1 MFCLEIDQNLSHKH
15 PTAPDLFSDYAPDEP
30 RMPVLMAVKQTDHK
44 RVKNAM
50 ANSESKKREMKL
62 NPQKLSQG
70 PKLPYPED
78 TLEAIVSQGL
88 KRAKPHRGNK
98 LQKGL
103 PMYRDVPES
112 RGLEPTPTTTQATTT
127 KTEDPML
134 HGSAE
139 PVPSVSIP
147 TRIIPVKKA
156 SDDPTI
162 PVLVGYR
169 RNQPDQDRMVI
180 SESIRRAVYRKP
192 IAATND
198 VYTIENMLYGNRRPM
213 HSNSIFYQKALA
225 YLKQYRQ
232 AILQHRSYPE
242 RMADDETPKEIIR
255 AYDPMT
261 PLIHHQHG
269 PTVPGGYQTSRRDND
284 YGSNEEQRT
293 EQYREPEGGRNQEVP
308 RDAIAV
314 QDGDHNVIG
323 FLPVISLR
331 GSSSSYGS
339 GSSSS
344 YDSESSSHGSESSYS
359 QSQSPSAQ
367 KSSSLSN
374 KPLSPSLK
382 LQNLLRSSRK
392 NSRGESTIPFLTMG
406 LRQSDY

>member
-1 MFCLEIDQNLSHKH
+1 MFCLELDRNLSHKY
-15 PTAPDLFSDYAPDEP
+15 PTAPDLFSDYGPDEP
-30 RMPVLMAVKQTDHK
+30 RMPVLMAVKKTDHK

-62 NPQKLSQG
+62 NSQKLSQG

-78 TLEAIVSQGL
+78 ILEAIVSQGL
-88 KRAKPHRGNK
+88 RRAKPHRGNK
-98 LQKGL
+98 VQKGL
-103 PMYRDVPES
+103 PMYRDVPA
-112 RGLEPTPTTTQATTT
+112 LEPTPTTTQAT
-127 KTEDPML
+127 KAEDPMV

-147 TRIIPVKKA
+147 TRIIPVKKT
-156 SDDPTI
+156 SDDTTI
-162 PVLVGYR
+162 PVIVGYR
-169 RNQPDQDRMVI
+169 RNQPDQDRLVI

-192 IAATND
+192 VAATSD

-242 RMADDETPKEIIR
+242 RMADEETPKEIIR

-261 PLIHHQHG
+261 PLIHQQQG

-284 YGSNEEQRT
+284 YPSNEEQRT
-293 EQYREPEGGRNQEVP
+293 DQFREPEGRNQEVP

-339 GSSSS
+339 RSPSS
-344 YDSESSSHGSESSYS
+344 YDSESSSHGSGSSYS
-359 QSQSPSAQ
+359 QSQSLSAQ
-367 KSSSLSN
+367 KSSSLTN

-382 LQNLLRSSRK
+382 LQNLLKSSRK
-392 NSRGESTIPFLTMG
+392 NSRGENTIPLLTMG
-406 LRQSDY
+406 FRQSNY

>member
-1 MFCLEIDQNLSHKH
+1 
-15 PTAPDLFSDYAPDEP
+15 
-30 RMPVLMAVKQTDHK
+30 MAVKQTDHK
-44 RVKNAM
+44 RIKNAM
-50 ANSESKKREMKL
+50 AKSESKKRETKF

-70 PKLPYPED
+70 PKLPYAEE

-88 KRAKPHRGNK
+88 RRAKPHRGNK
-98 LQKGL
+98 VQKGV
-103 PMYRDVPES
+103 PMYTDVSTS
-112 RGLEPTPTTTQATTT
+112 RGLEPTPTTTPATST
-127 KTEDPML
+127 KTEDPMVQ
-134 HGSAE
+134 GSAE
-139 PVPSVSIP
+139 PVGSVSIP

-156 SDDPTI
+156 SEDPTI

-169 RNQPDQDRMVI
+169 RDKPDLDRMVI

-192 IAATND
+192 VAATSD

-261 PLIHHQHG
+261 PLIHQQQG

-293 EQYREPEGGRNQEVP
+293 EQYREPEGERNQEVP

-331 GSSSSYGS
+331 GSSSYGSGSPSSYDSGSSSHGS
-339 GSSSS
+339 GSSS
-344 YDSESSSHGSESSYS
+344 HGSGSSYS
-359 QSQSPSAQ
+359 QSQSSSAQ
-367 KSSSLSN
+367 KSSSLTN

-382 LQNLLRSSRK
+382 LQNLFRSSRK
-392 NSRGESTIPFLTMG
+392 NSRGENTIPFLTMG
-406 LRQSDY
+406 LRKPNY